1 MCVVIPIKKPKFVP
15 PKMLRSFSRQFS
27 TNLKIIPIHETQH
40 PLDTGK
46 LHLINQ
52 SIHRQLG
59 PIYSERL
66 GPDVNAVWISDPK

>member
-1 MCVVIPIKKPKFVP
+1 MK
-15 PKMLRSFSRQFS
+15 
-27 TNLKIIPIHETQH
+27 TIPIHKAKQ

-52 SIHRQLG
+52 ELHHQLG

-66 GPDVNAVWISDPK
+66 GPDVDAVWISDPL